1 MNDLYKAFEQTATTL
16 GTLISQGCE
25 TIFKEIES
33 ASVEVEEA
41 LDGYLEPV
49 FDWLDEIEAIISDT
63 SRPFIQTVTPALQD
77 HPVCVGCCNYHGEAY
92 GGNVL
97 VCAMHPYGVEDESCP
112 DWESVWGN
120 GSD

>member
-1 MNDLYKAFEQTATTL
+1 MHDLYKAFDQTATWM
-16 GTLISQGCE
+16 GTIIFQGCE
-25 TIFKEIES
+25 SIFREIENV
-33 ASVEVEEA
+33 SVEVEEA

-49 FDWLDEIEAIISDT
+49 FDWLDEIEGIISDT

-97 VCAMHPYGVEDESCP
+97 VCAMHPYGVEEDSCP

-120 GSD
+120 DSD

>member
-1 MNDLYKAFEQTATTL
+1 MHDLYKAFDQTATWM

-25 TIFKEIES
+25 TIFKEIEN

-49 FDWLDEIEAIISDT
+49 FDWLDEIEEIISDT
-63 SRPFIQTVTPALQD
+63 SRPFIVTVTPALQD

-97 VCAMHPYGVEDESCP
+97 VCAMHPYGIEDESCP

-120 GSD
+120 RSD